1 MTRTPR
7 EHPIVY
13 LYCNAIS
20 ALLLYVPGFVVAA
33 YGRLWVGYDLRQPR
47 TMIDRV
53 PAYARR
59 ATWAHENSF
68 EAFALFAAAALM
80 AYVTGLDG
88 AAATSAA
95 VLHPIARF
103 LFQLFYIADRPA
115 LRGAM
120 YLTGLLCSATLIA
133 LSLIRVGRE
142 REVAPSTRSS
152 RARTL
157 MSSGS
162 PSGGWPPNTP
172 LEPPAGMRGIF
183 KSRRS
188 FTRRGSA
195 ARR

>member
-13 LYCNAIS
+13 LYCIAIS

-95 VLHPIARF
+95 VSNSVF
-103 LFQLFYIADRPA
+103 V
-115 LRGAM
+115 
-120 YLTGLLCSATLIA
+120 LIWLVFMFSVCGRNISKRHDSVNII
-133 LSLIRVGRE
+133 LS
-142 REVAPSTRSS
+142 
-152 RARTL
+152 
-157 MSSGS
+157 
-162 PSGGWPPNTP
+162 
-172 LEPPAGMRGIF
+172 F
-183 KSRRS
+183 
-188 FTRRGSA
+188 F
-195 ARR
+195 

>member
-13 LYCNAIS
+13 LYCIAIS

-88 AAATSAA
+88 AAATS
-95 VLHPIARF
+95 
-103 LFQLFYIADRPA
+103 ADRPA